1 MAATPKPQRRACAID
16 FGRLAAAA
24 TGSEPSLRLAAAA
37 GSKMLLRAHLRQL
50 DPRAN
55 DCAWLGQHLGCD

>member
-1 MAATPKPQRRACAID
+1 MPAMPKPQRRACAID
-16 FGRLAAAA
+16 FGRQQPVA
-24 TGSEPSLRLAAAA
+24 SSSQKILRLAP